1 MAPRNTETIKLLLL
15 HESRDEAEQILNLM
29 RNSGRAAR
37 GQLIENDDTLI
48 AALSEATWDLMLLRP
63 SNEDISAIEC
73 LMHIKKMQKDIP
85 TILLIDEN
93 DADEI
98 TEGLKNGYQDVV
110 PVDDAERLMLVIK
123 RELDNLSERRLRRT
137 VELALKD
144 AEKRCSILLESSRDA
159 ITYVI
164 DGMHTY
170 ANDSY
175 LKLFGYDDVDDL
187 EGMPIL
193 DMVTPENHEDFKVF
207 LRHYNAGTND
217 TDEFDCHV
225 VCADSSSLQTR
236 MFFSSA
242 SYDGEPC
249 TQIMLRTNQADAE
262 LQERLKEIS
271 SQDLLTGLFNRQ
283 HFMHELDA
291 VVEQAISN
299 NQNSIVLF
307 IQLDNFPAIQ
317 SDVGVGG
324 ADIVLS
330 DMATLLKQFFEGCI
344 LARLSDDTFTVL
356 INNCDLEKGKES
368 AEIFRGNVEDH
379 LSEVQG
385 RTIQITTSIGITL
398 IGESSGDSQRIIAND
413 QHACEQVK
421 EDTPLGNGICAFEP
435 VASSEDGVD
444 ETTKLLQDAISNN
457 QFKILFQPVID
468 LRGDS
473 GELYEVLLRMLNAE
487 GDEISPDDFLDTAL
501 HQGLCEKIDRWVIE
515 ESVKMLSEHRNN
527 GYSSRVMINITGES
541 LRDQTLLPWLNAT
554 LKASRVPSDA
564 LVFQFTETDATAYLK
579 QAKELTKGLAELH
592 CKAAISRFGCSLNP
606 FNNLK
611 HLEVDYLKLDGS
623 YTRDLN
629 DEKSRENLKEL
640 VVAAHAQGK
649 LTIMPLIES
658 ASVLSVLWQIGVN
671 YIQGYYLQEPTEK
684 MNYDFSSG
692 E

>member
-1 MAPRNTETIKLLLL
+1 MASRNTETIKLLLL

-37 GQLIENDDTLI
+37 GQLIDNDDTLI
-48 AALSEATWDLMLLRP
+48 TALSEATWDLMLLRP
-63 SNEDISAIEC
+63 SNEDISALEC

-85 TILLIDEN
+85 AILLINEN
-93 DADEI
+93 NSDEI
-98 TEGLKNGYQDVV
+98 TEGLHNGYQDVV
-110 PVDDAERLMLVIK
+110 PVEDDERLMLVIK
-123 RELDNLSERRLRRT
+123 RELDNLAERRLRRT
-137 VELALKD
+137 IELSLKD
-144 AEKRCSILLESSRDA
+144 AERRCSLLLESSRDA

-193 DMVTPENHEDFKVF
+193 DMVTPDNHEQFKIF

-217 TDEFDCHV
+217 ANEFDCNV
-225 VCADSSSLQTR
+225 VCADNSQLQTR

-283 HFMHELDA
+283 HFMLELDS
-291 VVEQAISN
+291 VVEKAISN
-299 NQNSIVLF
+299 NQNGVVLF
-307 IQLDNFPAIQ
+307 IQLDNFSAIQ

-330 DMATLLKQFFEGCI
+330 DVATLLKQFFDGGI
-344 LARLSDDTFTVL
+344 LARLNDDIFTVL
-356 INNCDLEKGKES
+356 INNCNLDEGQAQAES
-368 AEIFRGNVEDH
+368 FRSKIEDN
-379 LSEVQG
+379 LSEVQN
-385 RTIQITTSIGITL
+385 RTIQITTSIGIAL
-398 IGESSGDSQRIIAND
+398 IGENSGDSQTIVSHA
-413 QHACEQVK
+413 QQACEQIK
-421 EDTPLGNGICAFEP
+421 TENPLGNGVCAYEP
-435 VASSEDGVD
+435 ASTHEDGVD
-444 ETTKLLQDAISNN
+444 ETTKLLQSAIAKD

-473 GELYEVLLRMLNAE
+473 GEIYEALLRMLNPE
-487 GDEISPDDFLDTAL
+487 GEEISPDDFLATAL
-501 HQGLCEKIDRWVIE
+501 HQGLCEQIDRWVIE
-515 ESVKMLSEHRNN
+515 ESIKQLSEHRNN
-527 GYSSRVMINITGES
+527 GHSSRVMINITGES
-541 LRDQTLLPWLNAT
+541 LRDQTLLPWLSAT

-579 QAKELTKGLAELH
+579 QAKDFTKGLAELH

-640 VVAAHAQGK
+640 VTAAHAQGK

-671 YIQGYYLQEPTEK
+671 YIQGYYLQEPTDK